1 MTEVFETLSKNLPLP
16 HYIINMLCS
25 GLDFPWTSK
34 NLWFKTN
41 LEWKIEN
48 FSSCFLMF
56 SFLLF
61 PCTRAALT
69 LPAPGVLQEPYI
81 HERPDKPT
89 PFASFCLHK
98 EIQIQKNTKTNTNT
112 MTKKKKNTKTNT
124 NININTNCNAWSV
137 SLHFI
142 QSVLYQVLTF

>member
-1 MTEVFETLSKNLPLP
+1 MFPL
-16 HYIINMLCS
+16 
-25 GLDFPWTSK
+25 
-34 NLWFKTN
+34 
-41 LEWKIEN
+41 
-48 FSSCFLMF
+48 
-56 SFLLF
+56 LLF

-98 EIQIQKNTKTNTNT
+98 EIQIQIQKNTNTNTNT

-124 NININTNCNAWSV
+124 NININTNCNA
-137 SLHFI
+137 
-142 QSVLYQVLTF
+142 